1 MRGCPELHVLA
12 TSLQPLGA
20 EGELTWR
27 VPPLAIPQLEG
38 VEPGA
43 LDENDAARLFVARV
57 RSHADFRLN
66 ERNAA
71 AVAKIC
77 RSLDGL
83 PLALELGG
91 AALETWHRQSF
102 DARRQPTPARAAT
115 RPDFGKSL
123 LRPPHCVRS
132 A

>member
-27 VPPLAIPQLEG
+27 VPPLAIPQVEG

-57 RSHADFRLN
+57 RSH
-66 ERNAA
+66 
-71 AVAKIC
+71 V
-77 RSLDGL
+77 
-83 PLALELGG
+83 
-91 AALETWHRQSF
+91 
-102 DARRQPTPARAAT
+102 PAS
-115 RPDFGKSL
+115 G
-123 LRPPHCVRS
+123 
-132 A
+132 